1 MSHSLLGSRY
11 SQQVHE
17 VERVFISATHGET
30 AFASESSTPSDNVV
44 PLHCQTWHL
53 ASAQSL
59 LADAL
64 LRCRRFTSTQEEL
77 DGSNINKQ
85 VFKVASEWSWYRTI
99 DWTLAAG
106 WYYRIHEM
114 DAMLPR
120 AQRINAAEGDTQKV
134 LASISSLGEALLNQ
148 SNRSLKKKAH
158 ISARHMQRFSHT

>member
-17 VERVFISATHGET
+17 VERVFISASHGET
-30 AFASESSTPSDNVV
+30 AFASESSTPSDDVV
-44 PLHCQTWHL
+44 PLHCQMWHL

-64 LRCRRFTSTQEEL
+64 LKCRRSVSTQL
-77 DGSNINKQ
+77 DGSHINKQ

-106 WYYRIHEM
+106 WYYRKHEIV
-114 DAMLPR
+114 AMLPR

-148 SNRSLKKKAH
+148 SNWSLKKKPTSLPDTCS
-158 ISARHMQRFSHT
+158 ISATRN